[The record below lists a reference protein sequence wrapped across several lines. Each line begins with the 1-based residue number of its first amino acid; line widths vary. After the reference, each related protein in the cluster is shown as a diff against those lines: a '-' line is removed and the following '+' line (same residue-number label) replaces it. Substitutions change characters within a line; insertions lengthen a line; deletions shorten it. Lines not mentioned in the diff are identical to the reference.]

1 MTSNNTTGR
10 PAMTM
15 REIREGLGHV
25 QPGQPE
31 VLVSITRYAVSV
43 LPANDINREYVALH
57 VELSREGW
65 IVHDGHGGYD
75 ADGGWE
81 PGRLGA
87 HPFADYDDALALA
100 RELAPGLTVNG
111 HTATEAYQRT
121 QAEGAQR

>member
-1 MTSNNTTGR
+1 MTDQK

-15 REIREGLGHV
+15 REIREGLGHMK
-25 QPGQPE
+25 PGEPE

-43 LPANDINREYVALH
+43 LPANDINRKYFTLF
-57 VELSREGW
+57 VEPGRGGW
-65 IVHDGHGGYD
+65 IVTDGHGSYD

-100 RELAPGLTVNG
+100 RKLAPGLTVNG
-111 HTATEAYQRT
+111 HTAVEAYRRT
-121 QAEGAQR
+121 HPAP